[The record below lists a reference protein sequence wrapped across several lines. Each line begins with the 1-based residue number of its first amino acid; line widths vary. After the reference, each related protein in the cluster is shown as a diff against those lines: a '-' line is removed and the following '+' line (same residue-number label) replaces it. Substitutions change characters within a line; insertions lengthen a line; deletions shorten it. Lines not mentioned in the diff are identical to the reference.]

1 MAHQWRSKFL
11 LLLLLLIQHLVKHNI
26 WKCLFVCLFVSRWF
40 NSTNQ
45 SQNTLSKILCFY
57 FIFFRVF
64 LAFVVVYKASFCV
77 GFSPQSVATL
87 QKCFSF
93 FSFFYLF
100 YVLNKCLVQVPT
112 SLCSPECPA
121 GYIKKQNGIYECC
134 FDCEICAN
142 GTYVNITGNGLYILS
157 LSTSLDIQY
166 VLKKTLI
173 KKNKVLI

>member
-26 WKCLFVCLFVSRWF
+26 WKMFVCLFVSRWF

-57 FIFFRVF
+57 FIFSGGFWH
-64 LAFVVVYKASFCV
+64 LLLYIKHLFCV

-87 QKCFSF
+87 QKCFF
-93 FSFFYLF
+93 FFFLNLF
-100 YVLNKCLVQVPT
+100 YVLNICLVQVPT

-121 GYIKKQNGIYECC
+121 GYIKKRNGIYECC

-142 GTYVNITGNGLYILS
+142 GTYVNITGNGLQR
-157 LSTSLDIQY
+157 D
-166 VLKKTLI
+166 
-173 KKNKVLI
+173 

>member
-26 WKCLFVCLFVSRWF
+26 WKMFVCLFVSRWF

-45 SQNTLSKILCFY
+45 SQNTLSKILY
-57 FIFFRVF
+57 FILFFSGFFWHLLLYIKHLF
-64 LAFVVVYKASFCV
+64 LCWF
-77 GFSPQSVATL
+77 FSPICTL
-87 QKCFSF
+87 QKCFF
-93 FSFFYLF
+93 FFNLF

-121 GYIKKQNGIYECC
+121 GYIKKRNGIYECC

-142 GTYVNITGNGLYILS
+142 GTYVNITGN
-157 LSTSLDIQY
+157 
-166 VLKKTLI
+166 VLQRD
-173 KKNKVLI
+173 

>member
-26 WKCLFVCLFVSRWF
+26 WKMFVCLFVSRWF

-57 FIFFRVF
+57 FIFFRGF
-64 LAFVVVYKASFCV
+64 LAFVVVYKASFLCWF
-77 GFSPQSVATL
+77 FSPICCYPSEML
-87 QKCFSF
+87 F
-93 FSFFYLF
+93 FFFFYLF
-100 YVLNKCLVQVPT
+100 YVLNICLVQVPT

-121 GYIKKQNGIYECC
+121 GYIKKRNGIYECC

-142 GTYVNITGNGLYILS
+142 GTYVNITGNGLQR
-157 LSTSLDIQY
+157 D
-166 VLKKTLI
+166 
-173 KKNKVLI
+173 